1 MKTVNV
7 IGLIFFFGGLL
18 AIFAWILYDLILSV
32 DISPVI
38 KWSIV
43 SIFIGIIIILIS
55 LIKERSKDLK
65 DKDL

>member
-1 MKTVNV
+1 MKTINF
-7 IGLIFFFGGLL
+7 IGLIFFFGGFLV
-18 AIFAWILYDLILSV
+18 IFVWILYDLILSV

-43 SIFIGIIIILIS
+43 SIFTGVIIILIS

-65 DKDL
+65 SKDL